1 MKYKKLGIT
10 NLDVSLICLGTMTW
24 GTQNSEKDAF
34 EQMDYSVNKGIN
46 FFDTAEIYS
55 VPPTAE
61 SYGKTEEMI
70 GNWFKLRKN
79 REKIILAS
87 KIAGPGCDWIRGGEN
102 SFDEKKIEEAING
115 SLKRLKTDYID
126 LYQLHWPER
135 STNYFGKREYSINE
149 NEGNWNSFESILQAL
164 EKFIKNGKIRHIGMS
179 NETPFGLS
187 KYIDL
192 SKNKNLP
199 RMMSVQ
205 NPYNLV
211 NRTYEIGMSEIS
223 LREKCGLL
231 VYYPLA
237 AGGLSGKYRNNQMPK
252 NSRMSLFKGWERH
265 LNPLA
270 MKAYD
275 EYYELAKDNNMTMV
289 QLAQSFVNS
298 RPFVTSNIIGATTMD
313 QLKENV
319 ESIDIKLTDEIVE
332 KINLI
337 HNNNPN
343 PSP

>member
-1 MKYKKLGIT
+1 MKFRKLGTTDI
-10 NLDVSLICLGTMTW
+10 DVSLICLGTMTW
-24 GTQNSEKDAF
+24 GTQNTEKEAF
-34 EQMDYSVNKGIN
+34 EQMDYAVSQGIN

-55 VPPTAE
+55 VPPTSD
-61 SYGKTEEMI
+61 SYGKTEIMI
-70 GNWFKLRKN
+70 GNWFKKRKN
-79 REKIILAS
+79 RDKIILAS
-87 KIAGPGCDWIRGGEN
+87 KVAGPGCNWIRGGGN
-102 SFDEKKIEEAING
+102 NFDKKKIGEAIDG

-135 STNYFGKREYSINE
+135 STNYFGSRDFLYNNK
-149 NEGNWNSFESILQAL
+149 EGNWNSFENILEAL
-164 EKFIKNGKIRHIGMS
+164 EKFIKSGKIRFIGMS
-179 NETPFGLS
+179 NETPYGLS
-187 KYIDL
+187 RYLEI
-192 SKNKNLP
+192 SKNKGGP

-223 LREKCGLL
+223 IREKCGLL

-237 AGGLSGKYRNNQMPK
+237 AGGLSGKYRNGKMPK
-252 NSRMSLFKGWERH
+252 NSRMALFKGWERH

-275 EYYELAKDNNMTMV
+275 EYFKLAEDFNLSMV

-298 RPFVTSNIIGATTMD
+298 RPFVTSNIIGATTMN
-313 QLKENV
+313 QLKENI
-319 ESIDIKLTDEIVE
+319 ESINIEFTDEMMRRVNE
-332 KINLI
+332 I

>member
-1 MKYKKLGIT
+1 MKFRKLGTTDI
-10 NLDVSLICLGTMTW
+10 DVSLICLGTMTW
-24 GTQNSEKDAF
+24 GTQNTEKDAF
-34 EQMDYSVNKGIN
+34 EQMDYAVSKGIN

-55 VPPTAE
+55 VPPTSE
-61 SYGKTEEMI
+61 SYGKTEVMI
-70 GNWFKLRKN
+70 GNWLEKRKN
-79 REKIILAS
+79 RNKIILAS
-87 KIAGPGCDWIRGGEN
+87 KVAGPGCNWIRGGGN
-102 SFDEKKIEEAING
+102 NFDEKKIGEAIDG

-135 STNYFGKREYSINE
+135 STNYFGSRDFLYNNK
-149 NEGNWNSFESILQAL
+149 EGNWNSFESILEAL
-164 EKFIKNGKIRHIGMS
+164 EKFIKSGKIRHIGMS
-179 NETPFGLS
+179 NETPYGLS
-187 KYIDL
+187 RYLEI
-192 SKNKNLP
+192 SKNKGAS

-223 LREKCGLL
+223 IREKCGLL

-237 AGGLSGKYRNNQMPK
+237 AGGLSGKYRNGKMPK
-252 NSRMSLFKGWERH
+252 DSRMALFKGWERH

-275 EYYELAKDNNMTMV
+275 KYFNLAKDFNLTMV

-319 ESIDIKLTDEIVE
+319 ESINIEFTDEMMARVNE
-332 KINLI
+332 I